1 MFLKLVLMINILFYL
16 QILSNGQHA
25 DKHRCVIEHEK
36 GERIQDFLSIYAR
49 HLQRIVI
56 EHHNIP
62 IIWPGDLAD
71 LECNSVAVKQNK
83 IEAISVNAFNSS
95 MIETLD
101 LSNNKIKCLFEDQLA
116 IENLLHLSLQNN
128 RLVYI
133 EKNAIP
139 STVTTL
145 NLRFNKLSSFESPS
159 NVEELIL
166 SHNKLLTLDL
176 SKSLLLKQ
184 LHLDYNELRR
194 YDFSGLTQLTLLNL
208 SFNGLQYLNRDKF
221 LNMNQLF
228 ELDLSNNYLK
238 DIDMLENTFPKLAVL
253 KLNDNLISRFEDILQ
268 SIGTLMEPDVSGNII
283 EHFNFSNLG
292 KVWRLKMNNMKLTS
306 LDPESLFNMNTL
318 YEIELSNNSL
328 STFNSNLYIPTIWR
342 MDLSRNDIR
351 RIDNNFGNFKAL
363 GSLDLSYNSISYF
376 NVASN
381 NLDKLWKLKLNN
393 NKLGRIADRNVPNL
407 NFLLMLDLAFNN
419 LKTFMISPNKLKR
432 LRLLDLSSNSISVYD
447 EKLVNNLQGLRF
459 YNLRNNFISEFPS
472 SAFYSQNKL
481 YYLDVSFNVITS
493 MKYRDRENAR
503 SNIRTFNIFGNPLN
517 CLHQR
522 QIEAFCLRNNILL
535 NICDVANGK
544 SPICVDYKCDCEFIY
559 NELTEQF
566 LKFINKPKVGN
577 CSFSVLAHN
586 GA

>member
-1 MFLKLVLMINILFYL
+1 MFLKLVWITSILL
-16 QILSNGQHA
+16 SVQNLSNGQLT
-25 DKHRCVIEHEK
+25 DKYRCVIEHEK
-36 GERIQDFLSIYAR
+36 GEKIQDFLSIYAR
-49 HLQRIVI
+49 RLQNIVI

-71 LECNSVAVKQNK
+71 LECNSVALKHNK
-83 IEAISVNAFNSS
+83 IEAVSVNAFNSS

-101 LSNNKIKCLFEDQLA
+101 LSNNIIKCLFGDQLS

-133 EKNAIP
+133 ENNAVP

-145 NLRFNKLSSFESPS
+145 NLRFNKLSAFEVPS

-166 SHNKLLTLDL
+166 SHNQLITLDL
-176 SKSLLLKQ
+176 SKSLRLKQ
-184 LHLDYNELRR
+184 LHLDHNELRH
-194 YDFSGLTQLTLLNL
+194 YDFSGLTQLTILNL
-208 SFNGLQYLNRDKF
+208 SFNSLQYLNRDKF
-221 LNMNQLF
+221 LNMYELF

-238 DIDMLENTFPKLAVL
+238 DIDMLEDTFPKLAVL
-253 KLNDNLISRFEDILQ
+253 RVNDNLINRFEDILQ
-268 SIGTLMEPDVSGNII
+268 TVDTLLEPDVSGNIV
-283 EHFNFSNLG
+283 EYFNFSNLG

-306 LDPESLFNMNTL
+306 LDPESFLNMNTL

-328 STFNSNLYIPTIWR
+328 STFNSNLNIPTIWR
-342 MDLSRNDIR
+342 MDLSHNDIK

-381 NLDKLWKLKLNN
+381 NLDKIWKIKLNN
-393 NKLGRIADRNVPNL
+393 NKLSRIIDHNVPNL
-407 NFLLMLDLAFNN
+407 NYLLMLDLAFNN
-419 LKTFMISPNKLKR
+419 LKTFTISPNKLKR
-432 LRLLDLSSNSISVYD
+432 LRLLDLSANSISAYD
-447 EKLVNNLQGLRF
+447 EKLVTNLQGLRF
-459 YNLRNNFISEFPS
+459 YNLRNNFISEFPP

-493 MKYRDRENAR
+493 MKYSDRDNAR
-503 SNIRTFNIFGNPLN
+503 TNLRTFNIFGNPLN

-535 NICDVANGK
+535 NTCDVANGE
-544 SPICVDYKCDCEFIY
+544 SPICVDYKCDCDFIY
-559 NELTEQF
+559 NELTEHF
-566 LKFINKPKVGN
+566 LKFIDKPNIGN